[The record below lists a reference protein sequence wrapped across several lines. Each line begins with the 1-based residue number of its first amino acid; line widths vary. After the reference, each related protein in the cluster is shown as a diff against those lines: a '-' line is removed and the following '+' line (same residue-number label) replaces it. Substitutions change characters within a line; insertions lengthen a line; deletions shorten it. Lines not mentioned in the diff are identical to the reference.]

1 MSFQFSDDQVFSW
14 MENSLNKYKDLFSQ
28 NNINPQK
35 TFMDGADPFFTMIK
49 MIALGLNKDQLISP
63 IPINKSDKSYLNFQ
77 GKQWENLVLLK
88 DEHWE
93 EPPRLLDVAKKDKS
107 LVVEIKNRHNTVKQ
121 SDLKVIYDN
130 MKICVE
136 DDGYELSIYT
146 YMVPLNSVRV
156 NKLFTPS
163 DNQSRARKPSN
174 EKIIE
179 MDGVTFFNQYI
190 FEDENGFSDFV
201 EQMLEVSFKFSDIF
215 KSNKNLEFLSELRDL
230 YNL

>member
-1 MSFQFSDDQVFSW
+1 MNFQFSDDQVFSW
-14 MENSLNKYKDLFSQ
+14 MENSLNKYNDLFSQ

-35 TFMDGADPFFTMIK
+35 TFMDGVDPFFTMIK

-88 DEHWE
+88 DEYWE

-146 YMVPLNSVRV
+146 YMVPLNSDRV

-163 DNQSRARKPSN
+163 DNQSGSRKPSS

-190 FEDENGFSDFV
+190 FEHENGFSDFID
-201 EQMLEVSFKFSDIF
+201 QMLEVSFKFSDIF
-215 KSNKNLEFLSELRDL
+215 KSNKNSDFLRELRDL

>member
-14 MENSLNKYKDLFSQ
+14 MENSLNNYKDLFSQ
-28 NNINPQK
+28 NNINPQE
-35 TFMDGADPFFTMIK
+35 TFMDKVDPFFTMMK

-63 IPINKSDKSYLNFQ
+63 IPINKSDKSYLNFH

-107 LVVEIKNRHNTVKQ
+107 LVVEIKNKHNTVKK
-121 SDLKVIYDN
+121 SDLKDIYDN
-130 MKICVE
+130 MKICLE
-136 DDGYELSIYT
+136 EDGYELSIYT
-146 YMVPLNSVRV
+146 YMVPLNAVRV

-163 DNQSRARKPSN
+163 DNQSGTRRPSN
-174 EKIIE
+174 QNIIE
-179 MDGVTFFNQYI
+179 MDGATFFNQYI
-190 FEDENGFSDFV
+190 FEHENGFSNFID
-201 EQMLEVSFKFSDIF
+201 QMLEVSFKFSDIF
-215 KSNKNLEFLSELRDL
+215 KSNKNSDFLSELRGL